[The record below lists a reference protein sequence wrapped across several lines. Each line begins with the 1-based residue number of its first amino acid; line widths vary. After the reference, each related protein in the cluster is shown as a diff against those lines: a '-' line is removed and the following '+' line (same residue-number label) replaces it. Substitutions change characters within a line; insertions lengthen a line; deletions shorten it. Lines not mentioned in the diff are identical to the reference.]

1 MISRLKYLAI
11 IFCLS
16 LCISACGHDPETNMD
31 MSADIV
37 QSDDQ
42 SLTTNQET
50 AENDTNPV
58 SQAETQEESDDA
70 EKTGETEDYSD
81 AETVITTDRVNVR
94 TGASTES
101 DIYRVLES
109 NTEVQ
114 RLSDDGEWSRILLDQ
129 NEYYIASRYLKVPG
143 RESADAGSESES
155 QGEIPDDTQNE
166 GQSETPNDTQNDGQ
180 DDTSNNIQVNSNARL
195 VVIDAGHQAKADT
208 SKEPVG
214 PGAAETKAKVAGGT
228 SGVST
233 GLSEYELNLE
243 VALKLKGEL
252 ISRGYRVIMC
262 RESNDVNISNSER
275 AQIANENHADAFIRI
290 HANGAENSSANGM
303 MTICQTSS
311 NPYNGSLYTQSKSL
325 STHILDEMV
334 SSTGA
339 KKERVWETDTM
350 SGINWCQVP
359 ATIVEMGYM
368 TNAAE
373 DALMATDDYQY
384 KIVDGIANGIDKF
397 FAE

>member
-1 MISRLKYLAI
+1 MIRRLKYLTAI
-11 IFCLS
+11 FFLTLCLG
-16 LCISACGHDPETNMD
+16 ACGHDSETD
-31 MSADIV
+31 VDTSAETEQAGEEDLSTDQAAEVDI
-37 QSDDQ
+37 D
-42 SLTTNQET
+42 
-50 AENDTNPV
+50 PV
-58 SQAETQEESDDA
+58 PQTETQEAPVDSEQA
-70 EKTGETEDYSD
+70 GETEDYSD
-81 AETVITTDRVNVR
+81 AETVITTDKVNVR
-94 TGASTES
+94 TSASTEA
-101 DIYRVLES
+101 DIYCVLEV
-109 NTEVQ
+109 NTEIQ

-129 NEYYIASRYLKVPG
+129 NEYYIASQYLKVSDVEPSG
-143 RESADAGSESES
+143 VDIESEAQS
-155 QGEIPDDTQNE
+155 EIPSDALSDV
-166 GQSETPNDTQNDGQ
+166 PA
-180 DDTSNNIQVNSNARL
+180 NANGRL

-208 SKEPVG
+208 STEPVG
-214 PGAAETKAKVAGGT
+214 PGAAESKAKVAGGT

-243 VALKLKGEL
+243 VALKLKDEL

-275 AQIANENHADAFIRI
+275 AQIANDNGADAFVRI
-290 HANGAENSSANGM
+290 HANGSENSSANGM

-311 NPYNGSLYTQSKSL
+311 NPYNASLYAQSKSL

-359 ATIVEMGYM
+359 ATIIEMGYM

-373 DALMATDDYQY
+373 DALMATDDYQN

>member
-1 MISRLKYLAI
+1 MISRLKHLAI
-11 IFCLS
+11 IFS
-16 LCISACGHDPETNMD
+16 IAFCISACGQDSETNVD
-31 MSADIV
+31 TSADIE
-37 QSDDQ
+37 QPDDQ
-42 SLTTNQET
+42 GLTTNQET
-50 AENDTNPV
+50 LEDDTDSVFPAEI
-58 SQAETQEESDDA
+58 QEEPDDS
-70 EKTGETEDYSD
+70 EQTGETEEYSD
-81 AETVITTDRVNVR
+81 VETVITTDKVNVR
-94 TGASTES
+94 MGASTES
-101 DIYRVLES
+101 DIHCVLEA

-129 NEYYIASRYLKVPG
+129 SEYFIASQYLKVPDL
-143 RESADAGSESES
+143 ESTGVDIESEA
-155 QGEIPDDTQNE
+155 
-166 GQSETPNDTQNDGQ
+166 QSEIQSSTQ
-180 DDTSNNIQVNSNARL
+180 NNIQVNSNDRL

-208 SKEPVG
+208 STEPVG
-214 PGAAETKAKVAGGT
+214 PGAAESKAKVAGGT

-243 VALKLKGEL
+243 VALKLKDEL

-275 AQIANENHADAFIRI
+275 AQIANENDADAFIRI

-311 NPYNGSLYTQSKSL
+311 NPYNASLYTQSKSL

-359 ATIVEMGYM
+359 VTIVEMGYM

>member
-1 MISRLKYLAI
+1 MSRRLKYLAM

-16 LCISACGHDPETNMD
+16 LCISACGQGNETNVD
-31 MSADIV
+31 VPADIEH
-37 QSDDQ
+37 QDDRD
-42 SLTTNQET
+42 SVTDQET
-50 AENDTNPV
+50 AEYDTDPV
-58 SQAETQEESDDA
+58 PQAETQEEPDDS
-70 EKTGETEDYSD
+70 EQTGETEGNSD
-81 AETVITTDRVNVR
+81 TETVITTDRVNVR
-94 TGASTES
+94 TGTSTES
-101 DIYRVLES
+101 DIYRVLEAD
-109 NTEVQ
+109 TEVQ
-114 RLSDDGEWSRILLDQ
+114 RLADDGEWSRVLLDQ
-129 NEYYIASRYLKVPG
+129 NEYYIASRYLKVPD
-143 RESADAGSESES
+143 RESADAISES
-155 QGEIPDDTQNE
+155 E
-166 GQSETPNDTQNDGQ
+166 GQSESPSDTQNDGQ
-180 DDTSNNIQVNSNARL
+180 GDAPNNMQVNANDRL

-243 VALKLKGEL
+243 VALKLRDEL

-311 NPYNGSLYTQSKSL
+311 NPYNASLYTQSKSL

>member
-31 MSADIV
+31 VPADIE
-37 QSDDQ
+37 QPDDQ
-42 SLTTNQET
+42 DSAANQET

-58 SQAETQEESDDA
+58 SQAETQEESDDS
-70 EKTGETEDYSD
+70 EQTGETEDYSE

-101 DIYRVLES
+101 DIYRVLEVD
-109 NTEVQ
+109 TEVQ

-129 NEYYIASRYLKVPG
+129 NEYFIASRYLKVPDW
-143 RESADAGSESES
+143 ESADAESEGQS
-155 QGEIPDDTQNE
+155 ETPSDTQNE
-166 GQSETPNDTQNDGQ
+166 GQPETPSDTRNDMQG
-180 DDTSNNIQVNSNARL
+180 NSNDRL

-243 VALKLKGEL
+243 VALKLRDEL

>member
-1 MISRLKYLAI
+1 MISRLKYPAAI
-11 IFCLS
+11 FFLT
-16 LCISACGHDPETNMD
+16 LCISACGHDSETNMD
-31 MSADIV
+31 ASADIE
-37 QSDDQ
+37 QTGEGDLSTD
-42 SLTTNQET
+42 
-50 AENDTNPV
+50 
-58 SQAETQEESDDA
+58 QEEAELSGVDTGSEAQSEIPSDPP
-70 EKTGETEDYSD
+70 SD
-81 AETVITTDRVNVR
+81 M
-94 TGASTES
+94 
-101 DIYRVLES
+101 
-109 NTEVQ
+109 
-114 RLSDDGEWSRILLDQ
+114 
-129 NEYYIASRYLKVPG
+129 P
-143 RESADAGSESES
+143 ESANG
-155 QGEIPDDTQNE
+155 
-166 GQSETPNDTQNDGQ
+166 
-180 DDTSNNIQVNSNARL
+180 RL

-208 SKEPVG
+208 STEPVG
-214 PGAAETKAKVAGGT
+214 PGAAESKAKVAGGT
-228 SGVST
+228 SGIST

-243 VALKLKGEL
+243 VALKLKDEL

-275 AQIANENHADAFIRI
+275 AQIANDNNADAFVRI
-290 HANGAENSSANGM
+290 HANGSENSSANGM

-311 NPYNGSLYTQSKSL
+311 NPYNASLYAQSKSL

-359 ATIVEMGYM
+359 ATIIEMGYM

-373 DALMATDDYQY
+373 DALMATDDYQN

>member
-1 MISRLKYLAI
+1 MIRRLKYLTAI
-11 IFCLS
+11 FFLTLCLG
-16 LCISACGHDPETNMD
+16 ACGQDSETDVDTSAETEQAGEEDLSTDQAAEDDIDPVPQT
-31 MSADIV
+31 
-37 QSDDQ
+37 
-42 SLTTNQET
+42 
-50 AENDTNPV
+50 
-58 SQAETQEESDDA
+58 ETQEAPVDSEQA
-70 EKTGETEDYSD
+70 GATEDYSD
-81 AETVITTDRVNVR
+81 AETVITTDKVNVR
-94 TGASTES
+94 TSASTEA
-101 DIYRVLES
+101 DIYCVLEV
-109 NTEVQ
+109 NTEIQ

-129 NEYYIASRYLKVPG
+129 NEYYIASQYLKVSDVEPSG
-143 RESADAGSESES
+143 VDIESEDQS
-155 QGEIPDDTQNE
+155 EIPSDALSDV
-166 GQSETPNDTQNDGQ
+166 PA
-180 DDTSNNIQVNSNARL
+180 NANGRL

-208 SKEPVG
+208 STEPVG
-214 PGAAETKAKVAGGT
+214 PGAAESKAKVAGGT

-243 VALKLKGEL
+243 VALKLKDEL

-275 AQIANENHADAFIRI
+275 AQIANDNGADAFVRI
-290 HANGAENSSANGM
+290 HANGSENSSANGM

-311 NPYNGSLYTQSKSL
+311 NPYNASLYAQSKSL

-359 ATIVEMGYM
+359 ATIIEMGYM

-373 DALMATDDYQY
+373 DALMATDDYQN

>member
-1 MISRLKYLAI
+1 MIRRLKYLTAI
-11 IFCLS
+11 IFLTF
-16 LCISACGHDPETNMD
+16 CISACGQDSEISEDTSAEIEQADVQVTNTDREISEDETDAMP
-31 MSADIV
+31 
-37 QSDDQ
+37 Q
-42 SLTTNQET
+42 T
-50 AENDTNPV
+50 
-58 SQAETQEESDDA
+58 ETQVEPADLEQ
-70 EKTGETEDYSD
+70 TGETEDYSD
-81 AETVITTDRVNVR
+81 AETVITTDKVNVR
-94 TGASTES
+94 TDASTES
-101 DIYRVLES
+101 DIYCVLEM
-109 NTEVQ
+109 NTELQ
-114 RLSDDGEWSRILLDQ
+114 RLSDDGEWSRVLLDR
-129 NEYYIASRYLKVPG
+129 NEYFIASQYLKAAD
-143 RESADAGSESES
+143 RELTGVDTESEAQS
-155 QGEIPDDTQNE
+155 EMRSDTQ
-166 GQSETPNDTQNDGQ
+166 SDMPID
-180 DDTSNNIQVNSNARL
+180 SNGRL

-208 SKEPVG
+208 SPEPVG

-233 GLSEYELNLE
+233 GLGEYELNLE
-243 VALKLKGEL
+243 VALKLKDEL

-275 AQIANENHADAFIRI
+275 AQIANDNNADAFVRI
-290 HANGAENSSANGM
+290 HANGSENSSANGM

-311 NPYNGSLYTQSKSL
+311 NPYNASLYAQSKSL
-325 STHILDEMV
+325 SAHILDEMV

-359 ATIVEMGYM
+359 ATIIEMGYM

-373 DALMATDDYQY
+373 DALMATDDYQN